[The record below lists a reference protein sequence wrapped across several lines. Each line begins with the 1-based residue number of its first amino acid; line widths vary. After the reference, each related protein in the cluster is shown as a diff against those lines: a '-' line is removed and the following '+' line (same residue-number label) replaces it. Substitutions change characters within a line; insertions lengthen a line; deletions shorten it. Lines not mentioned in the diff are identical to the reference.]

1 VTGTIHAADA
11 AALQAKNDVTAAYIN
26 LEGQTCDFGPLG
38 PTDLAGQT
46 LVPGV
51 YCFSST
57 VENSGVLTL
66 DAGGNNNAVWVFK
79 MGSTLVT
86 GPGSSVIVINGG
98 QDCNVF
104 WQVGSS
110 ATLATTTNFVGNILA
125 LTSITLT
132 TGADISGRALA
143 RNGAVTLDSNVIN
156 PSICRGT
163 PTTAP
168 TLGKGFSPFTINM
181 GGVSTLTITLSNP
194 GTSVA
199 TLTTPLIDTLPT
211 GVKIASTPNAS
222 TTCGGIVSATAGGPN
237 VTLSSGSTIPAA
249 IGITP
254 GTCIVKGDVTA
265 LFNGSYLNTLP
276 ANALKTSNGN
286 NIAPAIATLTVVPAV
301 PPGGPPTLG
310 KGFSPFTINMGGVS
324 TLTITLS
331 NPNTS
336 IATLTAPLIDILPTG
351 LKIAPTPNAGT
362 TCGGTVSATA
372 GGQNVTLSSGSTIPA
387 AIGITPGTC
396 IVKVDV
402 TAPLGGSFLNTLA
415 ANVLKTSNGNN
426 TLPAIATLAVAQG
439 ISPAVPAFTP
449 IGTAVLAGLLALL
462 AIVTL
467 RRRL

>member
-1 VTGTIHAADA
+1 MRYLNMENLEKIKIKVYIASILAILSDAVSKNMKGSAQYLRLLAIVGFAALVLGASPALAATAPTLGTAQSYGVLGGSAVTNTGPTVVIGDLGLSAGSAVTGFPPGIVTGTIHAADA
-11 AALQAKNDVTAAYIN
+11 AALQAKNDVTTAYIN

-79 MGSTLVT
+79 MGSTLKT

-110 ATLATTTNFVGNILA
+110 ATLGTTTNFVGNILT

-143 RNGAVTLDSNVIN
+143 RNGAVTLDSNVLT

-168 TLGKGFSPFTINM
+168 TLGKGFSPFTINI
-181 GGVSTLTITLSNP
+181 GGISTITITLSNP
-194 GTSVA
+194 STSIA
-199 TLTTPLIDTLPT
+199 TLTTPLIDTLPA
-211 GVKIASTPNAS
+211 GVNIAPTPNAS
-222 TTCGGIVSATAGGPN
+222 TTCGGIVSATAGGPI

-254 GTCIVKGDVTA
+254 GTCIVKADVTA
-265 LFNGSYLNTLP
+265 LLNGNYLNTLP
-276 ANALKTSNGN
+276 ANA
-286 NIAPAIATLTVVPAV
+286 
-301 PPGGPPTLG
+301 
-310 KGFSPFTINMGGVS
+310 
-324 TLTITLS
+324 
-331 NPNTS
+331 
-336 IATLTAPLIDILPTG
+336 
-351 LKIAPTPNAGT
+351 
-362 TCGGTVSATA
+362 
-372 GGQNVTLSSGSTIPA
+372 
-387 AIGITPGTC
+387 
-396 IVKVDV
+396 
-402 TAPLGGSFLNTLA
+402 
-415 ANVLKTSNGNN
+415 LKTSNGNN

-439 ISPAVPAFTP
+439 FSPAVPAFTP
-449 IGTAVLAGLLALL
+449 IGIAVLAGSLALL